1 MAETP
6 PDFAGLHV
14 NRAFQELY
22 SNEDSAVYQ
31 LIEQL
36 QHELL
41 TQVGMTEKQRIHTQG
56 FLAGMLEVQRRVE
69 RMHERILNQKPPVT
83 THRQE
88 PRAEFRF
95 LPRRFQGTTRTFPGL
110 RRTAHKG

>member
-1 MAETP
+1 MVEAP

-14 NRAFQELY
+14 NSDFQALY
-22 SNEDSAVYQ
+22 SHEDSAVYQ

-36 QHELL
+36 KHELL
-41 TQVGMTEKQRIHTQG
+41 TQVGMTEKQRIHNQG

-69 RMHERILNQKPPVT
+69 RMHERIREHKPSVP

-88 PRAEFRF
+88 PRAELRF
-95 LPRRFQGTTRTFPGL
+95 LPRRFQGTVRTFPGIS
-110 RRTAHKG
+110 RAAQKG